1 MLESAALILSPT
13 GEIFQMFRRL
23 IKARTTRGVRAAA
36 RRLADELR
44 CQRMHRASLKT
55 ARRYD
60 GQTGLK
66 LNLGCGPNPKQG
78 WVNIDLTDRA
88 DLRLDLREP
97 LPFGDGSV
105 SFIYTEHF
113 FEHLEFPNEAEALLR
128 EAARVLAPGGTLSI
142 AVPDAEGPLLYYAG
156 DVRAGEAERAAGVEA
171 RRRLAEAPRL
181 YPVPGYV
188 FGTPLHMINWTF
200 RQGTEHKYAYDFE
213 TLRDAFADAGFVRIE
228 RREFDPELDSESRR
242 DGTLYVDG
250 RKPE

>member
-1 MLESAALILSPT
+1 ML
-13 GEIFQMFRRL
+13 QRL

-44 CQRMHRASLKT
+44 LQRQHRASLKT

-66 LNLGCGPNPKQG
+66 LNLGCGPNPKRG
-78 WVNIDLTDRA
+78 WVNIDLTDTA

-97 LPFGDGSV
+97 LPFRDGSV

-113 FEHLEFPNEAEALLR
+113 FEHLEFPTEAEALLR
-128 EAARVLAPGGTLSI
+128 DAMRVLAPGGTLSVG
-142 AVPDAEGPLLYYAG
+142 VPDAEGPLLFYAA
-156 DVRAGEAERAAGVEA
+156 DVRASEAERAAGA
-171 RRRLAEAPRL
+171 AERQRVADGPHVM
-181 YPVPGYV
+181 PVPRYV
-188 FGTPLHMINWTF
+188 FGTTLHMVNWVF

-213 TLRDAFADAGFVRIE
+213 TLREALAAAGFVRIE
-228 RREFDPELDSESRR
+228 RREFDPELDAETRR
-242 DGTLYVDG
+242 EGTLYVVG